1 MPVSVEMWDNGSGV
15 DPGVEVEAVAV
26 TENLVKRGSE
36 ANGLTLAGFR
46 DIFGGAG
53 FAEARISG
61 ALLGNA

>member
-1 MPVSVEMWDNGSGV
+1 MIFT
-15 DPGVEVEAVAV
+15 GVEVEAVAV